1 MRKIFAAIV
10 LVALA
15 GLGLVA
21 PAGAVTP
28 GAGAT
33 NGIYTTVQT
42 CSTAAGTHHFE
53 YDYEVSDITS
63 TQKKFWLLEARYSGP
78 GTAGLSSGNR
88 KWVPI
93 VSTAQS
99 SGSGTTSGN
108 GWVSA
113 SGRGIYQAIASSLPN
128 GTLTITRG
136 TPAASG
142 WGFARLNYNP
152 ATDTTGRYLKTWI
165 GSEYFPYGC
174 YSTSYDL
181 TDNIAPPPPTDISG
195 SFSMDFHCVS
205 SVNTAYESHWTWYY
219 TITGTNP
226 SWTLTTTNL
235 VKNTET
241 GTPVT
246 DLSFGGNGHI
256 VNGAVIPFT
265 WTSGTIPDADLFADW
280 GGGGILCED
289 GPKDLIANF

>member
-1 MRKIFAAIV
+1 MRKILAVLV

-15 GLGLVA
+15 CLGLSA
-21 PAGAVTP
+21 PAQAAVTD
-28 GAGAT
+28 GAT
-33 NGIYTTVQT
+33 LGSWTTTQS
-42 CSTAAGTHHFE
+42 CGSSTFTYN
-53 YDYEVSDITS
+53 YDV
-63 TQKKFWLLEARYSGP
+63 TQYGGQKQLVLQWAEKTGP
-78 GTAGLSSGNR
+78 ALSSWAPMVN
-88 KWVPI
+88 
-93 VSTAQS
+93 SQM
-99 SGSGTTSGN
+99 N
-108 GWVSA
+108 GALDKSL
-113 SGRGIYQAIASSLPN
+113 SGRGYYQGLGSAPV
-128 GTLTITRG
+128 GTYRITKG
-136 TPAASG
+136 TPQASN
-142 WGFARLNYNP
+142 WARVIFNY
-152 ATDTTGRYLKTWI
+152 AGTDTQGRLLKTTANLCAT
-165 GSEYFPYGC
+165 GFFDF
-174 YSTSYDL
+174 TS
-181 TDNIAPPPPTDISG
+181 NVAPPPPTNIAG

-235 VKNTET
+235 VKNVET

-265 WTSGTIPDADLFADW
+265 WASGTIPDADLFADW